1 MMGDQN
7 GAGRPAAGNRGDG
20 GPRAVGGGSR
30 LLNALRLDAT
40 LQVRFLFPQIYAVVT
55 IIYILL
61 FKFTDLRDAMALFL
75 PAFLF
80 SEPGMLGFFFVAV
93 HVFFERSQRT
103 IAAVVVTPLRPGEYI
118 SALALASAAIATA
131 AGLAAYAVVV
141 GTSGLACSGGVF
153 ALVLLALALFLTAT
167 LHGMIGLGVSAH
179 YTDFT
184 YFLIGSLVVLV
195 PLTMPL
201 LTLFGWLPHW
211 ATVWVPSYPAVF
223 SLKSL
228 MSRPPDVARYFT
240 LLVPLLVWNG
250 LAFVWV
256 RRVFERRVRSR
267 LETF

>member
-1 MMGDQN
+1 MMSHQDEARPQVT
-7 GAGRPAAGNRGDG
+7 GR
-20 GPRAVGGGSR
+20 GSR

-61 FKFTDLRDAMALFL
+61 FRFTDLRNATALFL

-103 IAAVVVTPLRPGEYI
+103 ITAVAVTPLRPGEYI

-131 AGLAAYAVVV
+131 SGVAIYVVVAGVAGL
-141 GTSGLACSGGVF
+141 GGSDGVL

-167 LHGMIGLGVSAH
+167 LHGMLGLGLAAY

-184 YFLIGSLVVLV
+184 HFLIGSLIMLV

-201 LTLFGWLPHW
+201 VTLFGWLPHW

-223 SLKSL
+223 SFKSL
-228 MSRPPDVARYFT
+228 MVRPPDIATYFL
-240 LLVPLLVWNG
+240 LLVPLLIWNV
-250 LAFVWV
+250 LAFIWV
-256 RRVFERRVRSR
+256 RRVFERKVRSR